1 MCLGR
6 DLWGNPSG
14 VDSPNGEGL
23 HTMDNLVV
31 VQKSKEIAHTVASS
45 SAFTRFVDISG
56 RAARLVGL
64 VLYLTAF
71 WTIKISWAVTRFFV
85 VFLYELS
92 PGRRKEKVAVNRS
105 ARRIRLVRDE
115 VARQDL
121 MNARRRELGWF

>member
-1 MCLGR
+1 
-6 DLWGNPSG
+6 
-14 VDSPNGEGL
+14 
-23 HTMDNLVV
+23 MDNLVV
-31 VQKSKEIAHTVASS
+31 VQKSKEIANTVASS
-45 SAFTRFVDISG
+45 SAFKRFVDISG

-71 WTIKISWAVTRFFV
+71 WTIKISWAVTKFFV

-92 PGRRKEKVAVNRS
+92 PGRRKEKAAVNRS

-121 MNARRRELGWF
+121 MNGRRRELGWF